1 MCDLSTLDALRE
13 QAQSAPEVT
22 VKSEILL
29 KLLDPVMVVTINAPK
44 KRAKRERPPVDPGD
58 KVCAEWLLKVR
69 DRTAPKMK
77 KPNIEAWSDDIRI
90 MREQDGRER
99 KEICELFL
107 WAHKNDFWCANIL
120 SPKAL
125 REHWDRLFIQASKA
139 AEPMAGARET
149 VEARNARLQAEF
161 LGVQSAPASAYLQ
174 LEA

>member
-29 KLLDPVMVVTINAPK
+29 KLLDPVMVVTISAPK
-44 KRAKRERPPVDPGD
+44 KRAKRKRPPVDPD
-58 KVCAEWLLKVR
+58 DTICAEWLLKVR

-77 KPNIEAWSDDIRI
+77 RPNIDTWCNDIRI

-107 WAHKNDFWCANIL
+107 WAHKHDFWCTNIL
-120 SPKAL
+120 CPKTL
-125 REHWDRLFIQASKA
+125 REQWDRLTLLRDQAPKA
-139 AEPMAGARET
+139 ARRES
-149 VEARNARLQAEF
+149 VEDRNARLQAEF
-161 LGVQSAPASAYLQ
+161 LGDRLAQASSYL